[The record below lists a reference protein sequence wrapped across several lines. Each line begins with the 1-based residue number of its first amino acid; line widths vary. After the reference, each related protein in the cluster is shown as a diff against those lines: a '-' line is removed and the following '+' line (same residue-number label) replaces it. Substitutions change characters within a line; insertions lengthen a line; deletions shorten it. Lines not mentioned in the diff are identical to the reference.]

1 MLETHQPATPL
12 PRQPMPSS
20 FSLVHAATKQ
30 HGFATFFLAP
40 RPVLDYQSR
49 MTLPTTLKQVSLRKV
64 GPTRLSARSR
74 VAEKAITGG
83 TAWRKGGRVLAYV
96 PPYAL
101 EFFVYA
107 LMSGDLK

>member
-1 MLETHQPATPL
+1 M
-12 PRQPMPSS
+12 
-20 FSLVHAATKQ
+20 
-30 HGFATFFLAP
+30 
-40 RPVLDYQSR
+40 
-49 MTLPTTLKQVSLRKV
+49 
-64 GPTRLSARSR
+64 
-74 VAEKAITGG
+74 AEKAITGG